1 LPSWPTCVALHE
13 VLQHGKGVS
22 MQAFDSQWMNAWQ
35 DMVNQ
40 DPTMKIIGR
49 YFTTDFLLGFGD
61 KEYLVSMR
69 QGSIERITDQL
80 SIETPWSFALR
91 GPRESWEKFIQRV
104 PPPMYNDIWAM
115 AHPLHGRLR
124 MDGDVKVLWQNLRA
138 LTWML
143 NRMREVP
150 TTALA

>member
-1 LPSWPTCVALHE
+1 MT
-13 VLQHGKGVS
+13 
-22 MQAFDSQWMNAWQ
+22 AFEPKWMNAWQ
-35 DMVNQ
+35 DTVNK
-40 DPTMKIIGR
+40 DPTMKVIGR
-49 YFTTDFLLGFGD
+49 YFTTDFLVGFGD

-69 QGSIERITDQL
+69 EGSVDRITDQL
-80 SIETPWSFALR
+80 TIETPWTFALR

-124 MDGDVKVLWQNLRA
+124 MDGDVKVMWQNLRA

-143 NRMREVP
+143 DRMREVQ
-150 TTALA
+150 TA